1 MRLFGKKT
9 SATAASPGAVGA
21 EAEAAEEIRRA
32 TEALGVPMPPEG
44 WQPPPAAADAPAE
57 DVVTGAVPAP
67 HEVDQQ
73 WGKAEAA
80 EPQGLDPEVDD
91 PLPEEAEAA
100 EPVRRR
106 VRKTRPGVASTPPVG
121 TRASTRTSGSGRR

>member
-9 SATAASPGAVGA
+9 SATATPAGVVGA

-32 TEALGVPMPPEG
+32 AEALGIPMPPEG
-44 WQPPPAAADAPAE
+44 WQPPPAEAPAE

-67 HEVDQQ
+67 HESDLG
-73 WGKAEAA
+73 WEEAEVA
-80 EPQGLDPEVDD
+80 EPEDLDPEVDD
-91 PLPEEAEAA
+91 PLPEAAEAA

-106 VRKTRPGVASTPPVG
+106 VRKAPPRAAAAPPAR
-121 TRASTRTSGSGRR
+121 TRASTRTSGSSRR

>member
-1 MRLFGKKT
+1 MRLFKKT
-9 SATAASPGAVGA
+9 STTATPPGAVGA

-32 TEALGVPMPPEG
+32 AEVMGMPLAPD
-44 WQPPPAAADAPAE
+44 AADSLAHAMVAE
-57 DVVTGAVPAP
+57 DMLAEAVPAP
-67 HEVDQQ
+67 HEADLP
-73 WGKAEAA
+73 WEEAEAA
-80 EPQGLDPEVDD
+80 EPEGLAPDVDD

-106 VRKTRPGVASTPPVG
+106 VRRTPPRVAATPPER